1 MRGKNTKKRNKLVD
15 AGSDATRQPGEAAC
29 QREREDG
36 LGADASQTDRQLTR
50 TMDPNESDSK
60 VTTQRFAL
68 AFDKYGST
76 TVVVLSVFFPGPVKA
91 PHDLSLWNFS
101 DLLDYK
107 AMLKLNSCACP
118 CRGLKL
124 ACSIVV
130 TNWFSPSLPSAQGVH
145 VPGRVVLHAR

>member
-1 MRGKNTKKRNKLVD
+1 MRGKNTKKKNKLVD
-15 AGSDATRQPGEAAC
+15 AGPDTTRQPGEAAR

-36 LGADASQTDRQLTR
+36 LGADDSQTDRQLTR
-50 TMDPNESDSK
+50 ATDPNESDSK
-60 VTTQRFAL
+60 VTNQRFAL
-68 AFDKYGST
+68 AFDKYGSI

-118 CRGLKL
+118 RRKLKL
-124 ACSIVV
+124 ACSIVC
-130 TNWFSPSLPSAQGVH
+130 G
-145 VPGRVVLHAR
+145 